1 MPHKLSWTHWWE
13 HMKQMWLVYGCG
25 VQISMPEV
33 GWSRSRMAP
42 LMRKRAASMHINWH
56 LRARLSKQRVKKLLG
71 WWLNLISGHN
81 VVICEKLSTFLAW
94 NTIHCIHLTPNC
106 HLELHGTASLMFIA
120 PCFASLCV
128 IVVVHHGSS
137 SSKNGAFRHRTRWP
151 WRFSATVPV
160 GRFGK
165 RMKRMAVGFKW
176 ILSKKRDQAVMIYI
190 EISMISTVPT
200 ARAPSHQTK
209 LGLAVDD
216 VDVLFDFLAPKI
228 GIIHNSTKSSQI
240 ISPKKLDYP
249 RLRQQ
254 PWQEFSSHVVID
266 TGGESIPMV
275 SPKCLEK
282 FGNFLDPLQVVTW
295 ILQPSLALSW
305 NFQSGL
311 EGLLIWYQMGIQ
323 GVT

>member
-1 MPHKLSWTHWWE
+1 MACKLSWTHWWE
-13 HMKQMWLVYGCG
+13 HMWLVYGCG

-42 LMRKRAASMHINWH
+42 LRKRAASMHINWH

-94 NTIHCIHLTPNC
+94 NNHSLYPLTPNC
-106 HLELHGTASLMFIA
+106 HLEAWNCFIDVYCTMF
-120 PCFASLCV
+120 CV
-128 IVVVHHGSS
+128 IMCHCCGSS

-151 WRFSATVPV
+151 WRFSATVPI

-165 RMKRMAVGFKW
+165 RMKRWQRLEDPVGDLCDVTDGMAVGFKW

-190 EISMISTVPT
+190 EISTVPT

-209 LGLAVDD
+209 LGLAVD
-216 VDVLFDFLAPKI
+216 VLFDVLAPKI

-240 ISPKKLDYP
+240 ISPKNWITLW
-249 RLRQQ
+249 RQQ

-266 TGGESIPMV
+266 TGG
-275 SPKCLEK
+275 
-282 FGNFLDPLQVVTW
+282 
-295 ILQPSLALSW
+295 
-305 NFQSGL
+305 
-311 EGLLIWYQMGIQ
+311 
-323 GVT
+323 